1 VERAAA
7 RALVRMLKG
16 LDRVGCASW
25 RMRGVGNGGMIN
37 VELCGFFWLEG

>member
-16 LDRVGCASW
+16 RVLRVGRASW

-37 VELCGFFWLEG
+37 VELCGFF